1 MLLQEIY
8 KKEFVPALIKN
19 LGIKNPMLVPKLEKI
34 VVNSCSSEALQN
46 QKVLDTIAQEIAM
59 ITGQKPVKRKAK
71 KSIATFKLRQGQ
83 LIGVSTTLRGERMYE
98 FFSRLVKIA
107 LPRTRDF
114 RGLSK
119 KSFDGQG
126 NYTLGVT
133 EQIIFPEIS
142 PERTEKI
149 RGLNITIVTNTP
161 SDEYA
166 YELLSIMGFPFRKQ

>member
-34 VVNSCSSEALQN
+34 VINSCSSEALQN

-59 ITGQKPVKRKAK
+59 ISGQKPVKRKAK

-149 RGLNITIVTNTP
+149 RGLNITIVTSTP